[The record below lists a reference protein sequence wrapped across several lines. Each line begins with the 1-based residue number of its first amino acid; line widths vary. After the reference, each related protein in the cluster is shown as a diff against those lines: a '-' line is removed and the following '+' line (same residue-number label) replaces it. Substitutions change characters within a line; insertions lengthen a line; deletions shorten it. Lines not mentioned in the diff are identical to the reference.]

1 MKEQE
6 DFGQNNNYIY
16 QVKAVF
22 FSFLILFLTTIALV
36 VDEHIIE
43 LF

>member
-6 DFGQNNNYIY
+6 DFGQNKEYIY

>member
-6 DFGQNNNYIY
+6 DFGQNIY